1 VAIIAIFSGELLMR
15 GVGKSVVGAKLRI
28 SLKLLSVA
36 LGMALLLAA
45 APLPES
51 KSLTVGD
58 FAVLVASQIGPGE
71 EPSKSQLTPQA
82 AAARLQKAGIKLRQD
97 LTSPVTEGDAVG
109 VFGQLGIS
117 LQAQDPERLL
127 DRERASSLIGIF
139 GASLA
144 TKVGSTS
151 SEGPEEIR
159 ADSRSA
165 TQPAVFLDSI
175 LDCQNLPKTQDC
187 NLCCR
192 NLLGGSQNEFHS
204 NRICGKACN
213 AKARNVSATEPTP

>member
-1 VAIIAIFSGELLMR
+1 MR
-15 GVGKSVVGAKLRI
+15 DVRKSMLGARLRI
-28 SLKLLSVA
+28 SLNLLSAA

-58 FAVLVASQIGPGE
+58 FAVLVASRLGPGE
-71 EPSKSQLTPQA
+71 QPSKPQLTPQA
-82 AAARLQKAGIKLRQD
+82 AAVLLQKAGIKLRQD
-97 LTSPVTEGDAVG
+97 LSSPVTEGDAVG

-117 LQAQDPERLL
+117 LQAQDPGRLL
-127 DRERASSLIGIF
+127 DREKASSLIGIF
-139 GASLA
+139 GPSLA
-144 TKVGSTS
+144 TKVGSSATEEP
-151 SEGPEEIR
+151 EGIR

-165 TQPAVFLDSI
+165 TQPPVFLESI

-192 NLLGGSQNEFHS
+192 NLLAGSQNEFHS